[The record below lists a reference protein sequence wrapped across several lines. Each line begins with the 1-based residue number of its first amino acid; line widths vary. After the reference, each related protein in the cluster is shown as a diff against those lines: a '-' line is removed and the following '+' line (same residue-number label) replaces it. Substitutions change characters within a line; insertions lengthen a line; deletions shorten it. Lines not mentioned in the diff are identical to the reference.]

1 MMIEK
6 GGKLR
11 EVVNHLGLLILDGEV
26 KTMGFIS
33 SLIDNY
39 KRKIQERNDACASL
53 IEEIDNASRS
63 MNAIFSDVQNFID
76 PQQATIWTNQN
87 AVLLNR
93 IAMPNITWMRKA
105 NRYNQLI
112 TMQAGIMNMVQLL
125 PQRIQQHNANVASAR
140 VRTAYA
146 IHCRHPLPNF

>member
-6 GGKLR
+6 AGKLR

-39 KRKIQERNDACASL
+39 KRKTQERNDACVSL
-53 IEEIDNASRS
+53 IDEIDKASRS

-87 AVLLNR
+87 AALLNR

-105 NRYNQLI
+105 N
-112 TMQAGIMNMVQLL
+112 
-125 PQRIQQHNANVASAR
+125 
-140 VRTAYA
+140 
-146 IHCRHPLPNF
+146 